1 MIAIGAFHAVERG
14 IIVVCAAGNYG
25 PEKSTI
31 VNDAPWI
38 LTVAAT
44 TIDCDLQSNVVM
56 GTNKVIKGRA
66 INFSPLSKSADYPM
80 IYGEAAKTTTADS
93 DEASER
99 KYCRFVCVDGINDDL
114 SIGVIITIV
123 QALGGLGLVR
133 ITDQIGAEAEYY
145 GDFPAT
151 VVRTKHAATIL
162 QYINST
168 SNPVATILP
177 TSIVIDYK
185 PAPIV
190 ATFSS
195 RGPSSLSKNI
205 LKPDVAAPGVNI
217 LTAWIGLAA
226 SIKSENPTWSP
237 SAIRSAITTSA
248 TQFNNMKA
256 PITRDLGSVA
266 TPYDYGAGGITTIQ
280 PFQPG
285 LVYET
290 TTLDYFNYL
299 CYIGLNSQ
307 KVAKQ

>member
-1 MIAIGAFHAVERG
+1 M
-14 IIVVCAAGNYG
+14 
-25 PEKSTI
+25 
-31 VNDAPWI
+31 DQI

-56 GTNKVIKGRA
+56 GTNKVIKDRA

-205 LKPDVAAPGVNI
+205 LKPDVAAPGINI
-217 LTAWIGLAA
+217 LAAWIGNDHLTDVPKGKKPSPYIFESGTSMACPHVSRLAA

-237 SAIRSAITTSA
+237 SAIRSAIITSA

>member
-1 MIAIGAFHAVERG
+1 MDMGPTHHRQLRETFARILAAFDDAISDRVDVLSLSLGHAEPDLTSDMIAIGAFHAVERG
-14 IIVVCAAGNYG
+14 IIV
-25 PEKSTI
+25 
-31 VNDAPWI
+31 
-38 LTVAAT
+38 
-44 TIDCDLQSNVVM
+44 
-56 GTNKVIKGRA
+56 
-66 INFSPLSKSADYPM
+66 
-80 IYGEAAKTTTADS
+80 
-93 DEASER
+93 
-99 KYCRFVCVDGINDDL
+99 
-114 SIGVIITIV
+114 
-123 QALGGLGLVR
+123 
-133 ITDQIGAEAEYY
+133 
-145 GDFPAT
+145 
-151 VVRTKHAATIL
+151 
-162 QYINST
+162 
-168 SNPVATILP
+168 
-177 TSIVIDYK
+177 